1 MTRKERVDSI
11 LTRAGKDF
19 NWGFGRFEH
28 WDTADC
34 VEHTPSGTKFF
45 FGNMV
50 YVNKSAHYDAPF
62 KKHDGEYDMSAKDW
76 VEKIN
81 QFQTWIAMKQAA
93 SLLGRLGGSVKSE
106 KKTLAVRENGK
117 KGGRPGMYTV
127 TLNDA
132 DTGTDESWPGL
143 TKRQA
148 ISLAKETAA
157 FNPTCAVFIEWFR
170 KSDGQR
176 GYLNPSGDHEITGHA
191 W

>member
-1 MTRKERVDSI
+1 MRYIVINQYGIGGNKGEVAYQPRST
-11 LTRAGKDF
+11 
-19 NWGFGRFEH
+19 GRESYDACDRWCRTH
-28 WDTADC
+28 DTANTMAI
-34 VEHTPSGTKFF
+34 VEREDKATL
-45 FGNMV
+45 
-50 YVNKSAHYDAPF
+50 
-62 KKHDGEYDMSAKDW
+62 
-76 VEKIN
+76 
-81 QFQTWIAMKQAA
+81 AA
-93 SLLGRLGGSVKSE
+93 RALGSIRTE
-106 KKTLAVRENGK
+106 KKAAAARENGK

>member
-1 MTRKERVDSI
+1 MPEMELWPDTREWVIRELSI
-11 LTRAGKDF
+11 LTA
-19 NWGFGRFEH
+19 
-28 WDTADC
+28 
-34 VEHTPSGTKFF
+34 
-45 FGNMV
+45 
-50 YVNKSAHYDAPF
+50 
-62 KKHDGEYDMSAKDW
+62 AK
-76 VEKIN
+76 
-81 QFQTWIAMKQAA
+81 T
-93 SLLGRLGGSVKSE
+93 LGRKGGQAKSE
-106 KKTLAVRENGK
+106 RKTVAARANGK

-176 GYLNPSGDHEITGHA
+176 GYLNPSGDHEITGHV

>member
-11 LTRAGKDF
+11 LTRAGKEF
-19 NWGFGRFEH
+19 NWGFGRFEY

-117 KGGRPGMYTV
+117 KGGRPVMEMKTWCVLNNENGTFCGTV
-127 TLNDA
+127 DAKTWKKALTLAYDVYSRDRRFTLDVISDA
-132 DTGTDESWPGL
+132 EYREKLGL
-143 TKRQA
+143 
-148 ISLAKETAA
+148 
-157 FNPTCAVFIEWFR
+157 
-170 KSDGQR
+170 
-176 GYLNPSGDHEITGHA
+176 
-191 W
+191 